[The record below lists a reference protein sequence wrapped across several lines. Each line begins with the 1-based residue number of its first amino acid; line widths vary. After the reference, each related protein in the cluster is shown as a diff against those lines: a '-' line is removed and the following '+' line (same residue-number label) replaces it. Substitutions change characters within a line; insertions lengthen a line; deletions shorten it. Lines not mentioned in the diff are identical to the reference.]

1 MEDLNRVFVYGTLK
15 SGNRVRGIDSFVPD
29 SQASLIG
36 KAETR
41 PEFSLWD
48 LGAFPAASQGKDS
61 IIGEVWSVDEE
72 TFAYLDAIEGYP
84 DFYDR
89 RIIKTSKGDAWI
101 YFIKDVEMYTGVKQI
116 PSQNGKIEWLR

>member
-1 MEDLNRVFVYGTLK
+1 MENLNRVFVYGTLK

-36 KAETR
+36 KAETQ
-41 PEFSLWD
+41 PKFSLWD
-48 LGAFPAASQGKDS
+48 LGAFPAASQGEDS

-89 RIIKTSKGDAWI
+89 RIIETSKGDAWI

-116 PSQNGKIEWLR
+116 PGQNGKVEWLR

>member
-1 MEDLNRVFVYGTLK
+1 MICSRNVK
-15 SGNRVRGIDSFVPD
+15 P
-29 SQASLIG
+29 LIG
-36 KAETR
+36 KAETQLNPVYGFR
-41 PEFSLWD
+41 CRC
-48 LGAFPAASQGKDS
+48 GVQGEDS

-89 RIIKTSKGDAWI
+89 RIIETSKGDAWI

-116 PSQNGKIEWLR
+116 PGQNGKVEWLR